1 MPRPPFDLIA
11 FDGDDTLWHNERSY
25 RDGRARF
32 RRVLA
37 AAGVLL
43 TEDEIEERVNRMEV
57 QNLAYYGYGISS
69 FILSLIETAIELTGG
84 RVSGQHLGEL
94 IALARQMIT
103 EDIELFPGA
112 ADALA
117 SLSAS
122 YPLMLI
128 TKGDLLHQRSKLDRS
143 GLQDH
148 FRYVEVVSHKTPEVY
163 SAILSRYGVEP
174 ARFLMVGNSL
184 RSDVLPVVD
193 VGGWAVHVPAALT
206 WSHEHADPSE
216 QARQRYFERPSL
228 EGLPEFVA
236 GFGQRGRPAGE
247 GRCEAKGVE
256 PTKGA
261 AADVPSAIRARARGV
276 GARICAAW
284 SRSAREPRT
293 RARGEFRGLQ

>member
-1 MPRPPFDLIA
+1 MPRQPFDLIA

-25 RDGRARF
+25 RDGRERF

-69 FILSLIETAIELTGG
+69 FILSLIETAIELTDG
-84 RVSGQHLGEL
+84 RVSGQQLGEL

-103 EDIELFPGA
+103 ADIELFPGA
-112 ADALA
+112 AEALA
-117 SLSAS
+117 SLAAS

-184 RSDVLPVVD
+184 RSDILPVVD
-193 VGGWAVHVPAALT
+193 VGGWAVYVPAALT

-216 QARQRYFERPSL
+216 LARQRYFERPSL

-236 GFGQRGRPAGE
+236 GFGGRGR
-247 GRCEAKGVE
+247 
-256 PTKGA
+256 
-261 AADVPSAIRARARGV
+261 RA
-276 GARICAAW
+276 GARW
-284 SRSAREPRT
+284 REAREPSQPAGPAWRLHAGL
-293 RARGEFRGLQ
+293 RASAGPPIRCRSRPSAGNASRLAT